1 MANNNSKEK
10 FVVEKQPTNPNGE
23 FSLEAQPPVPAP
35 GSVPSFPEGGREAW
49 LVVLGCFAVMFFTFG
64 YTNAFG

>member
-1 MANNNSKEK
+1 MAMNSSKEH
-10 FVVEKQPTNPNGE
+10 FAVEKQPTSPNGE
-23 FSLEAQPPVPAP
+23 LALEAQRPVPAP
-35 GSVPSFPEGGREAW
+35 GSTPSYPEGGRKAW